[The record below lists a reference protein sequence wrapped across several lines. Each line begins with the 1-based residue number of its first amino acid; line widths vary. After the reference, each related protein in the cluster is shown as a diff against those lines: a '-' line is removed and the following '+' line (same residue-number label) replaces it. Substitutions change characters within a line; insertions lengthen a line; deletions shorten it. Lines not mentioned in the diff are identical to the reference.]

1 MKNFR
6 GQALV
11 EYGILVALIAVV
23 VIGALVFLGPVIAG
37 MFTKVTSSV
46 NSATPA

>member
-11 EYGILVALIAVV
+11 EYGIIIALVALVAIV
-23 VIGALVFLGPVIAG
+23 ALNFLGPAIAG
-37 MFTKVTSSV
+37 LFTKVTSSV
-46 NSATPA
+46 EGI

>member
-11 EYGILVALIAVV
+11 EYGIIIALVALIA
-23 VIGALVFLGPVIAG
+23 IAALTFLGPAIAAL
-37 MFTKVTSSV
+37 FTKVTSSV
-46 NSATPA
+46 EAA